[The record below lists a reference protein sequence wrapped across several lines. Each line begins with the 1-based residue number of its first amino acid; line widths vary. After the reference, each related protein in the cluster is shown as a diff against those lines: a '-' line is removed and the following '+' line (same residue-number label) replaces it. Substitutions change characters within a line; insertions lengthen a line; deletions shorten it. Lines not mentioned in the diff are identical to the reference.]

1 MSDYIDPASARG
13 ESIRPLGRTRG
24 VDRPHSKDESVMNT
38 RTLCALAG
46 ALLIAHPL
54 SAQELDVVSPTAP
67 ALVDAELPPL
77 LDREVFFGDPEIAGA
92 ELSPDGRFI
101 AFRKPY
107 EGVLNIWVK
116 GIDEP
121 FAAARPLTADD
132 RPVPGYFW
140 SEDGTYILYV
150 QDKGGNEDFHVYAL
164 RPDEAAG
171 GVIPD
176 ARDLTPVEGVRAVI
190 YSTPEDTP
198 GEIIVGLNDRD
209 ASYHDVYRVDIETG
223 ERELLIEN
231 TEQVGGFLY
240 DDEGNVRFA
249 FKQKPGGGVEVYVVD
264 PAAGSLGEIV
274 YSCDYTESCGP
285 VGFHADNERLYF
297 QTNKGDRDLTEL
309 VLFDPASGAETLIEG
324 DPEGQVDFGGALF
337 SEDDELLATVYVG
350 DRVRIY
356 PKDAGFARDL
366 ENLREQ
372 LPEGELGLLSRTKD
386 ERYWLFSSHSD
397 VDPGSVYLYDRG
409 SGEADLVY
417 RGRPDFPS
425 EHMAPMRAIRYT
437 ARDGREIPAY
447 LTVPKGVEA
456 ENLPLVLFPH
466 GGPWARDNW
475 GYDAYAQFLAN
486 RGYAVLQPNFRSSTG
501 YGKDHLN
508 SGNKEWGTGAMQ
520 HDLTDGVRHLI
531 DEGIADPD
539 RVGIFGG
546 SYGGYATLAGV
557 TFTPDLYAAA
567 VPYVAPSSL
576 ITLIESF
583 PAYWRPF
590 LETSWYRR
598 VGDPADEADRADLE
612 ARSPLNYVDRIV
624 TPLLVVHG
632 ANDPRVKQRES
643 DQLVVALR
651 DRGIDVDYIVA
662 PDEGHGFRGELNR
675 LALAAAMERF
685 LAEHLGGRYQADARP
700 EIRELLDAITV
711 DPAAIVLAA
720 QPTDAGPVAK
730 LPFDGTRLRPL
741 TVSYT
746 NSMNVMGQDIELS
759 TTSSL
764 AREDVDGRPTWK
776 LEDRISGPMN
786 ATDTNWAAQES
797 LEALRRSTESPQ
809 AKMSYVYDDG
819 VHGEVSQ
826 AGQTIPVDVDFDG
839 PIVGDGMFLYLG
851 LGTLPLEVG
860 FETRYNAFDQ
870 ASMSVLTY
878 TAKVTGMETVE
889 VPAGT
894 FETYV
899 VETARTDGEAGGA
912 TVYLSVEAPH
922 VPVKALITLPAQMGG
937 GTATMVLDS
946 VETEGGVDTE

>member
-1 MSDYIDPASARG
+1 MKTHA
-13 ESIRPLGRTRG
+13 
-24 VDRPHSKDESVMNT
+24 V
-38 RTLCALAG
+38 CALAG
-46 ALLIAHPL
+46 ALLFAAPI
-54 SAQELDVVSPTAP
+54 SAQEVEVVPPTAP

-116 GIDEP
+116 GVEEP
-121 FAAARPLTADD
+121 FDAARPITADD

-140 SEDGTYILYV
+140 SEDGTYVLYV
-150 QDKGGNEDFHVYAL
+150 QDKGGNEDFHVYAV
-164 RPDEAAG
+164 RPSEAVG
-171 GVIPD
+171 GTIPE

-190 YSTPEDTP
+190 YSTPENTP

-209 ASYHDVYRVDIETG
+209 AAYHDVYRVNLESG

-240 DDEGNVRFA
+240 DDEGTVRFA
-249 FKQKPGGGVEVYVVD
+249 FKQKPGGGLDIYEVD
-264 PAAGSLGEIV
+264 SGAGTLGEIV

-309 VLFDPASGAETLIEG
+309 VLFDPATGKETLIEG

-356 PKDAGFARDL
+356 PKDERFARDL
-366 ENLREQ
+366 ANLREQ

-386 ERYWLFSSHSD
+386 ERFWLFSSRSD
-397 VDPGSVYLYDRG
+397 VDPGSVYLYDRET
-409 SGEADLVY
+409 GEAELVY

-456 ENLPLVLFPH
+456 RNLPLVLHPH

-475 GYDAYAQFLAN
+475 GYSPYAQFLAN

-520 HDLTDGVRHLI
+520 HDLTDGVQYLI
-531 DEGIADPD
+531 DEGIADPE
-539 RVGIFGG
+539 RIGIFGG

-598 VGDPADEADRADLE
+598 VGDPADEEDRADLD

-651 DRGIDVDYIVA
+651 DRDIDVDYIVA
-662 PDEGHGFRGELNR
+662 ADEGHGFRGEMNR

-685 LAEHLGGRYQADARP
+685 LAGHLGGRYQADVRP
-700 EIRELLDAITV
+700 EIQEQLDAITV
-711 DPAAIVLAA
+711 DPATVTLAERTA
-720 QPTDAGPVAK
+720 DAGPAAE
-730 LPFDGTRLRPL
+730 LPFDGAKLEPM
-741 TVSYT
+741 TVRYSNAMT
-746 NSMNVMGQDIELS
+746 VMGNVITMKTES
-759 TTSSL
+759 TL
-764 AREDVDGRPTWK
+764 VAEEAEGEATWK
-776 LEDRISGPMN
+776 LVDSVHGPMN
-786 ATDTNWAAQES
+786 ATDTNWASHAT
-797 LEALRRSTESPQ
+797 LAGIRRTVESPQ
-809 AKMSYVYDDG
+809 AQLSYRYEDG
-819 VHGEVSQ
+819 VHGEVVQ
-826 AGQTIPVDVDFDG
+826 AGQTIPVDVAFDG
-839 PIVGDGMFLYLG
+839 PIVGDGMFLFLG

-860 FETRYNAFDQ
+860 YATRYNGFDQ

-878 TAKVTGMETVE
+878 EVEVTGMETVE

-899 VETARTDGEAGGA
+899 VETARADGEAGGA
-912 TVYLSVEAPH
+912 TVYISATAPH
-922 VPVKALITLPAQMGG
+922 VPVKVVYALPAQMGG
-937 GTATMVLDS
+937 GTGTMMLEGMDAGEG
-946 VETEGGVDTE
+946 VETE